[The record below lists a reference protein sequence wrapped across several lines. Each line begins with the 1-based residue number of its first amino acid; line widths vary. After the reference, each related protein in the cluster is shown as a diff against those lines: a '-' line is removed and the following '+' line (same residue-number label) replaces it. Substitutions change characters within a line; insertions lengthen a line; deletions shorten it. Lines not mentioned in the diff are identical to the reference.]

1 MDFEI
6 VHTFDAGREAVE
18 RAMLDPQLAPFLLEH
33 MTLVRHIE
41 LLERKDDGAA
51 VVRRVR
57 YVPVPVISRIG
68 AMQVKPEWMSWTEES
83 RFDPRVHRVDFENVP
98 QVPGVAEVMEQR
110 GVIRF
115 EEAGP
120 GKCRRT
126 IRGSLRIK
134 MPLVGRIVEKVI
146 YPNAM
151 KILDEEARFLNAWL
165 LTQGR

>member
-6 VHTFDAGREAVE
+6 VHTFDADRETVE
-18 RAMLDPQLAPFLLEH
+18 RAMLDPQLAPYLLEH

-41 LLERKDDGAA
+41 LLEHRDDGAA
-51 VVRRVR
+51 IVRRVR
-57 YVPVPVISRIG
+57 YVPEPVISRIG
-68 AMQVKPEWMSWTEES
+68 TMQVRPEWMSWTEES
-83 RFDPRVHRVDFENVP
+83 RFDLHVHRVDYENVP
-98 QVPGVAEVMEQR
+98 HVPKIAEVMEQR

-126 IRGSLRIK
+126 VCGSLKIK

-146 YPNAM
+146 YPNAL
-151 KILDEEARFLNAWL
+151 KILDEEARLVNAWL
-165 LTQGR
+165 AQRR